1 MTSLAGALRCWSGS
15 TTDNDLGLNFG
26 NVCYGVPGQGLTQ
39 GYWHNKNG
47 KATML
52 AGNCLP
58 GVLALPLRKADGSF
72 LGSVSMAQFQNFLVS
87 TSATNM
93 ANMLSSQLAA
103 MYLNVNCSH
112 KVAGTD
118 LVYAPSLTTYGIAN
132 AAGLASINAIIA
144 ASIVELNAHGVTIVA
159 SDDRTKQEAL
169 KTALDRGNNNLNWV
183 GNAASCPAPDDW
195 AIITPVVNLNP

>member
-1 MTSLAGALRCWSGS
+1 MPNPRCWVGS
-15 TTDNDLGLNFG
+15 TVDNDNGLNFG

-47 KATML
+47 KATITN
-52 AGNCLP
+52 GNCLA
-58 GVLALPLRKADGSF
+58 GVLGLPLRKADGTF
-72 LGSVSMAQFQNFLVS
+72 LGSVNLAQFQSFLVS

-118 LVYAPSLTTYGIAN
+118 LVYAPSLMGYPLLAN
-132 AAGLASINAIIA
+132 SAGLVSINAIIA
-144 ASIVELNAHGVTIVA
+144 ASIVELNLHPVTVA
-159 SDDRTKQEAL
+159 SGADRTKQEAL

-183 GNAASCPAPDDW
+183 GNATSCPAPDDW
-195 AIITPVVNLNP
+195 AIILPVVNLNP